1 MSPTRNPAGRDQ
13 PRHEEKTMHRHMRWW
28 ARHGG
33 SPAFAFAGCG
43 SDAGH
48 EGSHA
53 RSEDHDRHHDHHH
66 GRAHWFGAFASRMD
80 AGDLGGGDFGV
91 RRPLRYLAH
100 KLELDEEQTADL
112 ATILDDLKTE
122 RAQAEVDARRSM
134 AAFADAVA
142 SDTFDAARAG
152 EGGTTRVRS
161 AERLREAVLG
171 ALGRI
176 HALLRP
182 EQRRRLAYLIRSGT
196 LRI

>member
-1 MSPTRNPAGRDQ
+1 
-13 PRHEEKTMHRHMRWW
+13 MHRHMRWW

-43 SDAGH
+43 SAGFEDRDA
-48 EGSHA
+48 
-53 RSEDHDRHHDHHH
+53 DRHREHDHHH
-66 GRAHWFGAFASRMD
+66 GRHGAHWFSAFASRMD
-80 AGDLGGGDFGV
+80 HGDLGGGDFGV
-91 RRPLRYLAH
+91 RRPLRYLAY

-142 SDTFDAARAG
+142 GDTFDAARAG

-161 AERLREAVLG
+161 AERLREAVER

-182 EQRRRLAYLIRSGT
+182 EQRRKLSYLIRSGT

>member
-1 MSPTRNPAGRDQ
+1 
-13 PRHEEKTMHRHMRWW
+13 MHRHLRWW

-33 SPAFAFAGCG
+33 APAWAFASGCG
-43 SDAGH
+43 PI
-48 EGSHA
+48 
-53 RSEDHDRHHDHHH
+53 REDDRPERGRDDRHGHRHRGHHWV
-66 GRAHWFGAFASRMD
+66 AAFASRMD

-91 RRPLRYLAH
+91 RRPLRYLAY
-100 KLELDEEQTADL
+100 KLELDEQQTADL

-122 RAQAEVDARRSM
+122 RAQAEVDARRAM

-142 SDTFDAARAG
+142 GDGFDAARAG
-152 EGGTTRVRS
+152 EGGATRVRS
-161 AERLREAVLG
+161 AERLRDAVET

-196 LRI
+196 LRL